1 VILEDA
7 MRSILRVLV
16 LFGSFFAF
24 STGAFCEE
32 RSLPRIILSAPD
44 TVATVGQTFEV
55 RVYLDNFVDVIE
67 GFQFVLRSTR
77 PDLARFL
84 FADTAYSPSFTGYDT
99 TGTLT
104 ANYEYQ
110 QAINRAG
117 NGSEIWFRCIAD
129 LPFNGR
135 STPPTAPQQGGV
147 GVKFRMRLSPPA
159 VLTDNSLQL
168 IITTPF
174 DFSDPFGNSIGV
186 VTDTTWDT
194 LLLDCMVGPPDSC
207 TSWGPCEDTLNCDS
221 TQITF
226 TRHSYLDTTQVV
238 PNHGSLVV
246 QVPHCDNDGDGKV
259 NLVDLL
265 CLVSYLFGD
274 YTCPTQN
281 CDANGNGRENVVDL
295 TYLVQFLFGGGPP
308 PQ

>member
-1 VILEDA
+1 
-7 MRSILRVLV
+7 MRSILRVLA

-24 STGAFCEE
+24 SEGAFCEE
-32 RSLPRIILSAPD
+32 RSLPRIIVSVPD
-44 TVATVGQTFEV
+44 TTYTIGLPVEL

-77 PDLARFL
+77 PDLARFD
-84 FADTAYSPSFTGYDT
+84 FTAPGYDT

-104 ANYEYQ
+104 ANYEYLQ
-110 QAINRAG
+110 TINRAG
-117 NGSEIWFRCIAD
+117 NGSEMWFRCIAD

-147 GVKFRMRLSPPA
+147 GAKFRLNLYPPS
-159 VLTDNSLQL
+159 TPGDNFVEL

-186 VTDTTWDT
+186 VSDTIWDT
-194 LLLDCMVGPPDSC
+194 LLLDCMVGTPESC
-207 TSWGPCEDTLNCDS
+207 TSWGPCVDTLNCDS

-238 PNHGSLVV
+238 PDHGSIVIY
-246 QVPHCDNDGDGKV
+246 VPPCDNDGTGTV

-265 CLVSYLFGD
+265 CVVSYLFGD
-274 YTCPTQN
+274 YVCPTFS
-281 CDANGNGRENVVDL
+281 CDANKSGGVNVVDL
-295 TYLVQFLFGGGPP
+295 TYLVQFLFAGGPP
-308 PQ
+308 PR